1 MTSILLSVGDASGD
15 RYAADW
21 VRELRELRPDARFRG
36 MGGEALEKAGVHL
49 VVHQRELAVAG
60 VFELI
65 PHLGRITRIWRRM
78 IAELKKN
85 KPDLV
90 VLVDS
95 SGFNLPFARRVRRA
109 GIPVLYYVAP
119 QVWAWRRGRVRKLA
133 RRVDRIAVI
142 HPFEPAVYRE
152 SGASVEFVGH
162 PLVDLLGEAAPDLE
176 RGSARERLGVDP
188 KTILVSLL
196 PGSRRTELRHCLP
209 LFLETAR
216 VLHARDVRLH
226 FLLPVAPSIDRSAIE
241 AGIRDARLPSLIR
254 LNLIEGRSLEALAA
268 SDIAIIKPGT
278 STLEAALLGCPMVV
292 AFRGNPMS
300 VALARRLTS
309 MDAVGM
315 PNLIAGARIVPELIQ
330 NDADPQRIASAALEL
345 LGGSS
350 RARQLK
356 ALAGVREQLE
366 VGGAARRAAEIAKE
380 LLDARDHS

>member
-15 RYAADW
+15 RYAAAF
-21 VRELRELRPDARFRG
+21 VRELRELCPDARFRG
-36 MGGEALEKAGVHL
+36 MGGEALEKMGVDL

-60 VFELI
+60 VVELI
-65 PHLGRITRIWRRM
+65 PHLGRIARIWRRM
-78 IAELKKN
+78 TAELDD

-109 GIPVLYYVAP
+109 GIPVFYYVAP

-142 HPFEPAVYRE
+142 HPFEPAVYRG

-162 PLVDLLGEAAPDLE
+162 PLVEHLHEAAPGLE
-176 RGSARERLGVDP
+176 RGSAREHLGVDP
-188 KTILVSLL
+188 DAILVSLL

-209 LFLETAR
+209 VFLEAAR
-216 VLHARDVRLH
+216 VLHARDVRLR
-226 FLLPVAPSIDRSAIE
+226 FLLPIAPTIDRSVLE
-241 AGIRDARLPSLIR
+241 AGIRKARLPSLIR
-254 LNLIEGRSLEALAA
+254 LDLIEGRCLEALAA
-268 SDIAIIKPGT
+268 SDVAIIKPGT

-300 VALARRLTS
+300 VALALRLMST
-309 MDAVGM
+309 DAVAM
-315 PNLIAGARIVPELIQ
+315 PNLIAGERIVPELIQ

-356 ALAGVREQLE
+356 GLLGVRDQLE
-366 VGGAARRAAEIAKE
+366 VGSAARRAAEIAKG
-380 LLDARDHS
+380 LLDARDRS